1 MKISDLAI
9 GLASIAF
16 GLAFLGYGVSLPP
29 MPGQRYGA
37 GLFPILL
44 GAGIALCGA
53 LLARKGWGERRDARA
68 PLVALAHW
76 ARDRYLL
83 GNLLVV
89 LALIIVYVLC
99 SERIGF
105 IPLSIAILVALFLRL
120 KVPPLRSAVIAAGA
134 TAFIYVAFARFL
146 RVPLPRGLLEGIIW

>member
-1 MKISDLAI
+1 VKVSDLLV
-9 GLASIAF
+9 GLASVVF
-16 GLAFLGYGVSLPP
+16 GLAVLGYGVTLPP

-44 GAGIALCGA
+44 GAGFAICGA
-53 LLARKGWGERRDARA
+53 LVARKGWRGRRDSHA
-68 PLVALAHW
+68 PLVALADW
-76 ARDRYLL
+76 ARDRYLV

-89 LALIIVYVLC
+89 LGLILVYVLF

-105 IPLSIAILVALFLRL
+105 IPLSIAILIALFLRL
-120 KVPPLRSAVIAAGA
+120 RVPPVRSVVIAVAA
-134 TAFIYVAFARFL
+134 TALIYVAFARFL

>member
-1 MKISDLAI
+1 VKASDLLV
-9 GLASIAF
+9 GLASVAF
-16 GLAFLGYGVSLPP
+16 GLAVLAYGATLPP

-44 GAGIALCGA
+44 GACFALCGA
-53 LLARKGWGERRDARA
+53 LVARKGWRERREARV
-68 PLVALAHW
+68 PLVALDDW
-76 ARDRYLL
+76 ARDRHLV

-89 LALIIVYVLC
+89 LGLILVYVLL

-105 IPLSIAILVALFLRL
+105 IPLSIAILIALFLRL
-120 KVPPLRSAVIAAGA
+120 KVPPLRSVVIAAAA

-146 RVPLPRGLLEGIIW
+146 RVPLPRGLLEGIVW

>member
-1 MKISDLAI
+1 VKVSDLVV
-9 GLASIAF
+9 GLASVVL
-16 GLAFLGYGVSLPP
+16 GLALLGYGAALPP

-44 GAGIALCGA
+44 GGCFALCGA
-53 LLARKGWGERRDARA
+53 LVARKGWLERRAARV
-68 PLVALAHW
+68 PLVALDDW
-76 ARDRYLL
+76 ARDRTLV
-83 GNLLVV
+83 GNLAVV
-89 LALIIVYVLC
+89 LGLILVYVLF

-120 KVPPLRSAVIAAGA
+120 KVRPLLSVAVAVAA

-146 RVPLPRGLLEGIIW
+146 RVPLPRGLLEGIVW